1 MIGSEFFP
9 ERCVSG
15 LRPGK
20 DIHLGFYFGTISKIV
35 EAQSLYPGENFL
47 IVSDLLISK
56 QATTVKREK
65 TLQLVKGCIALGV
78 DPKKTHIFLQSDIP
92 EIPYMMLK
100 IADRISSE
108 VDSLNGFVFET
119 LMAADVMGL
128 KGTSI
133 LVGKDLHNEVDRC
146 AFYANKLN
154 VQLGYPAFPIPKR
167 KITDVDHSE
176 ILGTDRKK
184 MSHSNRNYLPIFG
197 SEIEI
202 STAVRRINLPSVI
215 ERTRNKDQLLNTLVT
230 EIGSLLAEKSE
241 VDLAKE
247 QFLNAEITDHEF
259 HMKLTS
265 WIIGYF
271 AKHRERFEELAGEDR
286 EIDNILDNGRIRAR
300 EQYRETLL
308 SVF

>member
-1 MIGSEFFP
+1 MIGSAFFP
-9 ERCVSG
+9 ERCISG

-20 DIHLGFYFGTISKIV
+20 EIHLGYYFGTISKIV
-35 EAQSLYPGENFL
+35 EAQNLYPGENFL
-47 IVSDLLISK
+47 VVSDLLISK

-65 TLQLVKGCIALGV
+65 TLQLVRGCIALGV

-100 IADRISSE
+100 IADRMSSE
-108 VDSLNGFVFET
+108 VETLQKFVFDT
-119 LMAADVMGL
+119 LMAADVLGL

-133 LVGKDLHNEVDRC
+133 LVGRDLENEVERC

-154 VQLGYPAFPIPKR
+154 EKLGNSVFPIPRR
-167 KITDVDHSE
+167 KNTRIDQSE
-176 ILGTDRKK
+176 IRGTDRKK
-184 MSHSNRNYLPIFG
+184 MSHSNRNYLPVFG

-202 STAVRRINLPSVI
+202 NTAVRRISLPSVL
-215 ERTRNKDQLLNTLVT
+215 ERTKNKDCHVNTLVT

-241 VDLAKE
+241 IDMVQA
-247 QFLNAEITDHEF
+247 QFANAEISDREY
-259 HMKLTS
+259 HMKLTD
-265 WIIGYF
+265 WILRYF
-271 AKHRERFEELAGEDR
+271 AEHRKKFYDLAGEDR
-286 EIDNILDNGRIRAR
+286 DIDNILDNGRIRAR